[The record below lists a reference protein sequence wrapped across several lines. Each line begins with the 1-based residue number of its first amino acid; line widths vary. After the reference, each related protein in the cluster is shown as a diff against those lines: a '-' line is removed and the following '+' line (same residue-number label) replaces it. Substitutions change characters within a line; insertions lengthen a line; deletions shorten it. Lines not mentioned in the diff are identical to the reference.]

1 MERREGRKEGSDE
14 AGWKKQEDCS
24 LMEEGRG
31 EEGSETG
38 AAWDGRSGDKLSDT
52 VEFATESGSECP
64 CGGAGEL
71 FLDGERREEKRDRE
85 EGREGGGGRRR
96 GPFVPRPSTS
106 EDRSTN
112 RRRRKTEGLEVEVG
126 RRRRVATRW
135 AAIARSLARSVAG
148 NVGRIRKC
156 VRQRRKRL

>member
-1 MERREGRKEGSDE
+1 
-14 AGWKKQEDCS
+14 
-24 LMEEGRG
+24 MEEGRG

-52 VEFATESGSECP
+52 VEFATESGFECP
-64 CGGAGEL
+64 CGGGGEL

-85 EGREGGGGRRR
+85 EGREGGREGGGGRRR

-112 RRRRKTEGLEVEVG
+112 RRRRKTEAFEVEVG
-126 RRRRVATRW
+126 KRSAEGGGEWRLAGLRLPARW
-135 AAIARSLARSVAG
+135 REMLEGSENACASAENDCDPDDRG
-148 NVGRIRKC
+148 GQERK
-156 VRQRRKRL
+156 